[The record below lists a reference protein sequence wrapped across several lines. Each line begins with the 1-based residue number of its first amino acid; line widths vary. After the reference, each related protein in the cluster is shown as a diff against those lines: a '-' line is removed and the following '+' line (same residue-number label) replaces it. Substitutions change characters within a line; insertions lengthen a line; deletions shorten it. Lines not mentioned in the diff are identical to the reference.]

1 MDWKTKERTLTRIV
15 SHDADELSEILTK
28 RMFAARIRPGGDP
41 RDFSF
46 ALSAY
51 YFDFF
56 FELTSP
62 SGGVLSKPEG
72 TGLDLYSLFIPLE
85 GSVELRAGSRRALCT
100 PGMAGFGEAPAF
112 SEQVYSEGLECLVI
126 GIDRG
131 EMVRHLSEA
140 IERPVSRPLEFAAN
154 IDLTEGAG
162 LTITALA
169 GALRAGLGG
178 DAPLLRSPIAMQRMK
193 ETMIAQLL
201 EGVPHRFSDELRGP
215 VTSVSPYYVKRA
227 IEFMWANA
235 YRPVSA
241 SEIAGEC
248 GVGVRALN
256 SGFRRFK
263 AMPMMAYLRE
273 IRLSAVRQEL
283 RDPAS
288 TGAIGEIAGKWGFTH
303 LGRFS
308 SEYEKRFGE
317 LPSQTRRR
325 IVGAG
330 PGGAL

>member
-15 SHDADELSEILTK
+15 SHDAEELSDILSK
-28 RMFAARIRPGGDP
+28 RIFAARIRPLGEP

-46 ALSAY
+46 DLTAY

-56 FELTSP
+56 FEVAAP
-62 SGGVLSKPEG
+62 AGGVLTKAEG
-72 TGLDLYSLFIPLE
+72 VALNNYFLLIAQQGAVDLTT
-85 GSVELRAGSRRALCT
+85 GSRRVASV
-100 PGMAGFGEAPAF
+100 PGTAAFMDDSNF
-112 SEQVYSEGLECLVI
+112 SEAAYSERTKFTAISV
-126 GIDRG
+126 DQRD
-131 EMVRHLSEA
+131 MVRYLSEL
-140 IERPVSRPLEFAAN
+140 IERPVTRPLEFAPN
-154 IDLTEGAG
+154 IDLAKDAG
-162 LTITALA
+162 LAITALA
-169 GALRAGLGG
+169 GALQAGLAG

-193 ETMIAQLL
+193 ETTIALLL
-201 EGVPHRFSDELRGP
+201 ESVPHRFSDGLRAP
-215 VTSVSPYYVKRA
+215 VTAVSPYYVKRA
-227 IEFMWANA
+227 IEYMWANA

-241 SEIAGEC
+241 GEIAAEC

-283 RDPAS
+283 RDPTS
-288 TGAIGEIAGKWGFTH
+288 VGAIGEIAGKWGFTH

-325 IVGAG
+325 TVGAG
-330 PGGAL
+330 PGAL